1 MNGKVKF
8 VEIIP
13 TVEKIVAAYEASSV
27 PVIRDLADVSAIEED
42 ARKATSQLIAKV
54 AS

>member
-1 MNGKVKF
+1 MQGKIKF

-13 TVEKIVAAYEASSV
+13 TVEAIVTHYEKSSI
-27 PVIRDLADVSAIEED
+27 PVLRDLSDVSAIEED
-42 ARKATSQLIAKV
+42 ARKATSAHIEKV

>member
-1 MNGKVKF
+1 MAGKVKF

-13 TVEKIVAAYEASSV
+13 TVEKIVALYESGTV
-27 PVIRDLADVSAIEED
+27 PTLRDLSDVSAIEED
-42 ARKATSQLIAKV
+42 ARQATQALIAKV